1 MVGSPTVVGSRGN
14 MHQRGA
20 VGKGPASSSTSQ
32 LVVAFLTKRDFMERR
47 QSESPDRWS
56 WTQGIKGI
64 ESQGQMRW
72 DGAGW
77 KGLEDIRDIH
87 QWVVKAE
94 TIMFMSQLGP
104 GRPPSK
110 HVLT

>member
-1 MVGSPTVVGSRGN
+1 MVGSPTAVGSWGN

-20 VGKGPASSSTSQ
+20 VGKGPASSSTYQ
-32 LVVAFLTKRDFMERR
+32 LVVAFLSKRDFMERR

-77 KGLEDIRDIH
+77 KGLEDIRDIPNGLSRQRPSCLCHSWAQGGH
-87 QWVVKAE
+87 QVN
-94 TIMFMSQLGP
+94 TC
-104 GRPPSK
+104 
-110 HVLT
+110 